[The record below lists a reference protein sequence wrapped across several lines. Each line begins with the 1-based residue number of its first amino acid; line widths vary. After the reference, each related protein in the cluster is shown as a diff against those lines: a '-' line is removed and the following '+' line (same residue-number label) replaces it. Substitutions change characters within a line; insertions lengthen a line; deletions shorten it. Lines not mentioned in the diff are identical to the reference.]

1 MSNLREA
8 INDLAH
14 DLYQAEM
21 IDTITLRD
29 LTEKSLPE
37 LNEYTGQEIQ
47 VLRKNQHCKGSMMHE
62 VSHFEK
68 VDGEWFYNDR

>member
-1 MSNLREA
+1 MSNLRET

-21 IDTITLRD
+21 IDAITLRD
-29 LTEKSLPE
+29 LTEKPLPE

-47 VLRKNQHCKGSMMHE
+47 VLRKNQH
-62 VSHFEK
+62 
-68 VDGEWFYNDR
+68 